1 VNILADGIYISGGFL
16 LLLVIVFLIV
26 FLFR

>member
-1 VNILADGIYISGGFL
+1 MNILADGIYISGGFL
-16 LLLVIVFLIV
+16 LLLVIVLLIV